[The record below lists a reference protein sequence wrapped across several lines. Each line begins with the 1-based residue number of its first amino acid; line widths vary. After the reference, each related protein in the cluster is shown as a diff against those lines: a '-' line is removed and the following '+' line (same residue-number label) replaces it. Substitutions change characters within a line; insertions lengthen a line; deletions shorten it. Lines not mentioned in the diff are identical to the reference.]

1 MLLSQRQYAVL
12 NGLAFQVS
20 WPVCV
25 LGGSA
30 IAVAAT
36 IAFLSF
42 HLILVQDRRT
52 ESIFL
57 LCAGAIGFVF
67 DLALLQVGLLESTA
81 TIQPLWMI
89 CLWFLF
95 ATTVGYA
102 MRWFDEHIVVA
113 GVFAGIFAPLSYS
126 VGAGL
131 TDIDLLYPAWLTLV
145 LIGCAWATVLPGFLL
160 LRRSI
165 AGRIAPQNRKGILS

>member
-25 LGGSA
+25 LGGNT
-30 IAVAAT
+30 IAVAT
-36 IAFLSF
+36 TVAFLAI
-42 HLILVQDRRT
+42 HLVMVQGRRT
-52 ESIFL
+52 EPIFL

-67 DLALLQVGLLESTA
+67 DLALLRVDLLESTA
-81 TIQPLWMI
+81 TVQPLWMI

-95 ATTVGYA
+95 ATTVGFA
-102 MRWFDEHIVVA
+102 MRWFDEHIIVA

-131 TDIDLLYPAWLTLV
+131 TDIDLMAPAWLTLV
-145 LIGCAWATVLPGFLL
+145 LIGCAWAAVLPGLLL

-165 AGRIAPQNRKGILS
+165 AVWVAPHNRMELHS